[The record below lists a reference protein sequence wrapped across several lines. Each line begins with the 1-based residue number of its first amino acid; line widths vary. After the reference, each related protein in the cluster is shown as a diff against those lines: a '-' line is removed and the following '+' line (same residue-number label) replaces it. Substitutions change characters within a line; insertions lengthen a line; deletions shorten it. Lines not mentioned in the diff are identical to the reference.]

1 MQKHITDVI
10 QASGAGDFDIGS
22 RVVAGII
29 VCGQVC
35 GVNSLIASIA
45 GLEQENGGKRRE

>member
-10 QASGAGDFDIGS
+10 QAAGAGEVGIGR

-29 VCGQVC
+29 IYGRVCD
-35 GVNSLIASIA
+35 VNSLIA
-45 GLEQENGGKRRE
+45 GLEQENGGKRRK

>member
-10 QASGAGDFDIGS
+10 QAAGAGEVGIGR

-29 VCGQVC
+29 MYGRVCD
-35 GVNSLIASIA
+35 VNSFMA
-45 GLEQENGGKRRE
+45 GLEQENGVKRRE

>member
-10 QASGAGDFDIGS
+10 QASGAGEVSIGS
-22 RVVAGII
+22 RAVAGII

-35 GVNSLIASIA
+35 GVNCLITSIA
-45 GLEQENGGKRRE
+45 RLEQENGGKRRE

>member
-10 QASGAGDFDIGS
+10 QACGAGEVGIGS
-22 RVVAGII
+22 RVVASII

-35 GVNSLIASIA
+35 GVDSLVASIA
-45 GLEQENGGKRRE
+45 GLEQENGGKRME